1 MSLDIAFQLAVVF
14 LAACGTG
21 CLLRLGRFPLGKQ
34 EWAELQRFQTAT
46 FDNQGIS
53 YKIEAFL
60 ILPFVGI
67 STLG

>member
-14 LAACGTG
+14 LAACRTG
-21 CLLRLGRFPLGKQ
+21 CLLTLGRFPLDKQ

-46 FDNQGIS
+46 FDSQGIS

-67 STLG
+67 STLS